1 MAAASV
7 PTAAHT
13 PVDLTISSTATDMS
27 LPFRAKCVEESDRK
41 YADVVREEFVKIP
54 EEERKIFN
62 EFTKDLM
69 TASHINRYH
78 LLEAIDSYEAR
89 HGSPGSWEWQSFSDT
104 AFNYRPYQ
112 PW

>member
-7 PTAAHT
+7 PVHT

-27 LPFRAKCVEESDRK
+27 LPFRAKSVEDSDRK
-41 YADVVREEFVKIP
+41 YADVVRKKFVEIP

-69 TASHINRYH
+69 TASHINRFA
-78 LLEAIDSYEAR
+78 LLDAISSYEAR
-89 HGSPGSWEWQSFSDT
+89 HGLPGSWEWQSFSET

-112 PW
+112 YW